1 MKVLID
7 MNIPFKYAAMLTQRG
22 IETLRWPDVGAPNAK
37 DEEIMTYAR
46 ENNFIVLTCDLDFS
60 TLLSITH
67 DLKPSV
73 VQVRASV
80 LHAERVVDLVTSALL
95 QNKDELEDGAI
106 ISIDLKRARL
116 RLLPI

>member
-1 MKVLID
+1 MKVLLD

-22 IETLRWPDVGAPNAK
+22 IETLCWPDVGAPNAK

-95 QNKDELEDGAI
+95 KNKDELEDGAI